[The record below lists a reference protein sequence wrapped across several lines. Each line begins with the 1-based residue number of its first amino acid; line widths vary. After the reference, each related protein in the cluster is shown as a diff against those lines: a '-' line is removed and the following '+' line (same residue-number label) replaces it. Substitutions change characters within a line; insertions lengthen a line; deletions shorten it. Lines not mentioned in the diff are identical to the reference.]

1 MKFNIE
7 VEVYYFVC
15 HGQAY
20 YALVMF
26 GGMKKGE
33 SVLIHSGSG
42 GVGQAAINIC
52 LHTGCTVYTTVGT
65 KEKRDFIKKQYPQV
79 FEQPISLDAR
89 AHHWSGRGRESH

>member
-1 MKFNIE
+1 MTLITLF
-7 VEVYYFVC
+7 C

-20 YALVMF
+20 YALEMV
-26 GGMKKGE
+26 GQMKTGE

-52 LHTGCTVYTTVGT
+52 LHAGCTVYTTVGT

-79 FEQPISLDAR
+79 FGQPSFNVQNVLIFAVDTKYRLPF
-89 AHHWSGRGRESH
+89 